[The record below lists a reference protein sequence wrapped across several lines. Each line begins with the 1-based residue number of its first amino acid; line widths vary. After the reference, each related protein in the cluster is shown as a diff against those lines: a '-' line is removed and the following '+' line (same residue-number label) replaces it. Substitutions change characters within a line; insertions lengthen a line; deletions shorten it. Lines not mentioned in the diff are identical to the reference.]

1 MQTLKDLG
9 SYTFPALLSNSVSKF
24 GKRNALGLIDG
35 EVITYN
41 ELHQRSMDV
50 SRQLYDIGLRKGDKA
65 AIYSTSMPNW
75 GAVYFGIVNSGL
87 IAVPLL
93 PDFSL
98 SEVETILLHAEVKV
112 IFVSEKMASRLN
124 SITEKVLPLIIKL
137 DDFSLIR
144 NNQKEFNAQQK
155 ALSSE
160 SARAEELKAL
170 SPHSTTEGELK
181 ALSPESARAEEL
193 KALSPESARAE
204 ELKALS
210 PQYDDVQED
219 DTASIIYTSG
229 TTGRSKG
236 VVLSH
241 KNIIYNAVQ
250 CQTVHRVHQRD
261 RCLSFLPLSHVYE
274 FTIGF
279 VMQMLNGSSV
289 YYLGKPPTVS
299 TLLPAFKK
307 IRPTLVLSVPMIM
320 EKIYKNKVY
329 PNLTKNEKMKKL
341 YAIPFF
347 RKVLHRI
354 AGKSLNKTF
363 GGKINFFGIGGAK
376 VDTEVEV
383 FMKEAKFKYAIG
395 YGLTETAPLLAGSG
409 PKITVP
415 GTVGPVV
422 EGIQLAILNPDPETG
437 IGEIVAKG
445 DNVMKGYY
453 KDAELTKS
461 VFTTKDDEV
470 GEGWFKTG
478 DLGIIDKKN
487 RLSIK
492 GRLKNMILNS
502 AGENIYPEDIEFVL
516 NQHPF
521 VAESLVVE
529 DKNGLVAL
537 VQLDEDKL
545 VKKHQE
551 TILEKA
557 GNALTDIKD
566 DLLYL
571 QEDVLSEIQ
580 FFVNQK
586 VNKISKLNAVKYIK
600 EFEKT
605 ASQKIKRYLY
615 TSKKDQ

>member
-9 SYTFPALLSNSVSKF
+9 SYTFPALLANSVSKF

-41 ELHQRSMDV
+41 ELLKRSMDV

-112 IFVSEKMASRLN
+112 MFVSGKMASRLN
-124 SITEKVLPLIIKL
+124 SITETVLPLIIKL

-144 NNQKEFNAQQK
+144 NNQKEFNAQ
-155 ALSSE
+155 
-160 SARAEELKAL
+160 
-170 SPHSTTEGELK
+170 HK

-193 KALSPESARAE
+193 KALSPNSTTEG

-210 PQYDDVQED
+210 LESAENELNLIQED

>member
-75 GAVYFGIVNSGL
+75 GAAYFGIVNSGL

-112 IFVSEKMASRLN
+112 MFVSGKMASRLN

-144 NNQKEFNAQQK
+144 NNQKEFNAQHK

-170 SPHSTTEGELK
+170 SPNSTTEGELK
-181 ALSPESARAEEL
+181 ALSPKSAENEL
-193 KALSPESARAE
+193 NLI
-204 ELKALS
+204 
-210 PQYDDVQED
+210 QED

-363 GGKINFFGIGGAK
+363 GGRINFFGIGGAK

>member
-1 MQTLKDLG
+1 
-9 SYTFPALLSNSVSKF
+9 
-24 GKRNALGLIDG
+24 
-35 EVITYN
+35 
-41 ELHQRSMDV
+41 
-50 SRQLYDIGLRKGDKA
+50 
-65 AIYSTSMPNW
+65 
-75 GAVYFGIVNSGL
+75 
-87 IAVPLL
+87 
-93 PDFSL
+93 
-98 SEVETILLHAEVKV
+98 
-112 IFVSEKMASRLN
+112 
-124 SITEKVLPLIIKL
+124 
-137 DDFSLIR
+137 
-144 NNQKEFNAQQK
+144 
-155 ALSSE
+155 
-160 SARAEELKAL
+160 
-170 SPHSTTEGELK
+170 
-181 ALSPESARAEEL
+181 
-193 KALSPESARAE
+193 
-204 ELKALS
+204 
-210 PQYDDVQED
+210 
-219 DTASIIYTSG
+219 
-229 TTGRSKG
+229 
-236 VVLSH
+236 
-241 KNIIYNAVQ
+241 
-250 CQTVHRVHQRD
+250 
-261 RCLSFLPLSHVYE
+261 
-274 FTIGF
+274 
-279 VMQMLNGSSV
+279 
-289 YYLGKPPTVS
+289 
-299 TLLPAFKK
+299 
-307 IRPTLVLSVPMIM
+307 M

-347 RKVLHRI
+347 RKILHRI

-376 VDTEVEV
+376 VDTEVEI

-422 EGIQLAILNPDPETG
+422 QGIQMAILNPDPETG

-453 KDAELTKS
+453 KDPELTKS
-461 VFTTKDDEV
+461 VFTTKADAV

-478 DLGIIDKKN
+478 DLGIIDSKN

-537 VQLDEDKL
+537 VQLDEEKL

-551 TILEKA
+551 TIFEKA

-586 VNKISKLNAVKYIK
+586 VSKISKLNAVKYIK

>member
-9 SYTFPALLSNSVSKF
+9 SYTFPALLANSVKKF
-24 GKRNALGLIDG
+24 GKRSALGLVDG
-35 EVITYN
+35 EVITYD
-41 ELHQRSMDV
+41 ELNNRSKSV
-50 SRQLYDIGLRKGDKA
+50 SSQLQSFGLQKGDRA

-75 GAVYFGIVNSGL
+75 GAAYFGIVNAGL

-93 PDFSL
+93 PDFSVA
-98 SEVETILLHAEVKV
+98 EVETILLHADVKV
-112 IFVSEKMASRLN
+112 MFVSEKMASRLN
-124 SITEKVLPLIIKL
+124 TITETILPLIIKI

-144 NNQKEFNAQQK
+144 YNEGKFK
-155 ALSSE
+155 A
-160 SARAEELKAL
+160 ELKAL
-170 SPHSTTEGELK
+170 SLEPAE
-181 ALSPESARAEEL
+181 AEEL
-193 KALSPESARAE
+193 KALSPESAGAE

-210 PQYDDVQED
+210 PEKESIIVQED

-341 YAIPFF
+341 YVIPFF

-376 VDTEVEV
+376 VDTEVEI

-422 EGIQLAILNPDPETG
+422 QGIQMAILNPDPETG

-453 KDAELTKS
+453 KDPELTKS
-461 VFTTKDDEV
+461 VFTTKADAV

-478 DLGIIDKKN
+478 DLGIIDSKN

-502 AGENIYPEDIEFVL
+502 SGENIYPEDIEFVL

-537 VQLDEDKL
+537 VQLDEEKL

-551 TILEKA
+551 TIFEKA

-586 VNKISKLNAVKYIK
+586 VSKISKLNAVKYIK